1 MSQNVNIIDTIE
13 LKSSKV
19 VLRDDGII
27 QYSVKP
33 LTLKIEDA
41 KEIVEAIGALG
52 KQKQYP
58 VLMSTVH
65 DSSVNSEARFY
76 AASKEA
82 NIYTIALAVVV
93 QNIAQTIIG
102 NTYIKI
108 NKPIKPTKLFTKD
121 EDAIIWLKTFL

>member
-1 MSQNVNIIDTIE
+1 MQ
-13 LKSSKV
+13 
-19 VLRDDGII
+19 
-27 QYSVKP
+27 
-33 LTLKIEDA
+33 
-41 KEIVEAIGALG
+41 KEIVEAIGTLG

-58 VLMSTVH
+58 VLMTTVH

-82 NIYTIALAVVV
+82 NIYTTALAVVV

-108 NKPIKPTKLFTKD
+108 NKPIKPTKLFTKQ